1 MFRKVGIIA
10 RKYGDEIE
18 DTLTALIAL
27 LRRLDIAVAVDADSA
42 ELIADASVDILDLD
56 TLAADRDLVIAVGG
70 DGTLLY
76 AAQRLF
82 RHDVPLAGVNLG
94 RVGFLADVSPERLEP
109 DLVAIL
115 NGHYKTDERVFLDCE
130 AYRDGSLRLR
140 TSALNDVVIQKWN
153 TARLIT
159 FDTYIDQRL
168 VHTQRSDGI
177 IIATPTGSTAYA
189 LAGGG
194 PILHPSVPALAVV
207 PICPHTMTNRPI
219 VVDDSVVIEVA
230 LATGRKAEAQLTCDG
245 NEVFLLEPGDRVR
258 VRRSDHRVRLVHPE
272 QHDHYA
278 TLRAKLHWGMDLC

>member
-18 DTLTALIAL
+18 DTLTTLIAL
-27 LRRLDIAVAVDADSA
+27 LRRLEIAVAVDAASA
-42 ELIADASVDILDLD
+42 EFITDAAVEILDLD
-56 TLAADRDLVIAVGG
+56 SLAADRDLVIAVGG

-115 NGHYKTDERVFLDCE
+115 NGRYKTDERVFLDCE

-168 VHTQRSDGI
+168 VHTQRSDGL

-194 PILHPSVPALAVV
+194 PILHPSVPALVVV

-258 VRRSDHRVRLVHPE
+258 VRRSDHRVRLIHPE